1 MEGKT
6 DRRVQKTKERLYKVL
21 VELLTEKPIKD
32 ITIKELSERAD
43 INRATFYLH
52 YTDVFDLLDQLE
64 WEIVHKF
71 ETICDDLNVN
81 FNDKQFLRAFNRLLM
96 LIQENKDL
104 CVALFGPNGDKKFFT
119 KLVRVVLDKCF
130 DQQYYSDYGFSFAL
144 AGCVGIILHWIA
156 GNMKE
161 SIPTVSETALTM
173 INRVKSN
180 G

>member
-6 DRRVQKTKERLYKVL
+6 DRRVQKTKERQYKVL

-104 CVALFGPNGDKKFFT
+104 CVALFGPNGDK
-119 KLVRVVLDKCF
+119 
-130 DQQYYSDYGFSFAL
+130 
-144 AGCVGIILHWIA
+144 
-156 GNMKE
+156 
-161 SIPTVSETALTM
+161 
-173 INRVKSN
+173 
-180 G
+180 